1 MVVLTEVSAER
12 PPPLTEPERNAEWS
26 APTVKNSRTAKL
38 IHRRPAIVAFL
49 SEPVKGK
56 PPKVGGCPLPP
67 VLNLRTAY
75 GFVSKC
81 VPCADWCVPR
91 FGLVRSLFRITVFLV
106 ADRCVPSGGIITL

>member
-1 MVVLTEVSAER
+1 MIFPVFQREKCINYFCMI
-12 PPPLTEPERNAEWS
+12 P
-26 APTVKNSRTAKL
+26 KL

-49 SEPVKGK
+49 SEPVKGR

-106 ADRCVPSGGIITL
+106 ANWCVPYCEIFIMGQTAALRVPCHTRKD